1 MKACYLQQQAT
12 AWSTER
18 HSIRVA
24 RARFA
29 MLLAALLGA
38 AGYCPA
44 PHAAEKADATLKD
57 VVISA
62 TREADE
68 QVTQQVEKPLT
79 NDPWIYAEHISVP
92 TENGVVR
99 LQGIVASAAGF
110 RARDG

>member
-1 MKACYLQQQAT
+1 
-12 AWSTER
+12 
-18 HSIRVA
+18 
-24 RARFA
+24 

-44 PHAAEKADATLKD
+44 PHAAEKADATLKE

-68 QVTQQVEKPLT
+68 QVTQQVEKTLT
-79 NDPWIYAEHISVP
+79 NDPWIYAEHISVT

-99 LQGIVASAAGF
+99 LQGIVADTGEWL
-110 RARDG
+110 RILRLCRRIPGARRVVSELELMHPDPDGGG